1 MFKRILLYLIIFY
14 VGFGLFLYIKQD
26 SLLFYPTEELIIAD
40 VRVQS
45 FTNQNQIIKA
55 FVLNPGLDDAII
67 YFAGNAEA
75 VGMLADFYRQIFPN
89 KTVYLMNYRG
99 YGGSTGEPSEQAF
112 FSDALHIY
120 DQLKSQHQKI
130 SIIGKSLG
138 SGVATYLA
146 SQREIFKLVLIT
158 PFDSITS
165 LAQQKFPFFPV
176 SWIVKNKFDSMQYA
190 KQIKTEVLV
199 FIAEN
204 DQIVPLEHSNKLLQV
219 LPNKQSHYLKN
230 TNHNSLTNSA
240 EYSQLLV
247 QFFQQ

>member
-1 MFKRILLYLIIFY
+1 M
-14 VGFGLFLYIKQD
+14 
-26 SLLFYPTEELIIAD
+26 LFYPTEELNVAD
-40 VRVQS
+40 VRVQN
-45 FTNQNQIIKA
+45 FTNQSQTIKA

-67 YFAGNAEA
+67 YFAGNAES
-75 VGMLADFYRQIFPN
+75 VGKLTDYYRHIFPHE
-89 KTVYLMNYRG
+89 TVYLINYRG
-99 YGGSTGEPSEQAF
+99 YGGSTGEPSEPAF

-120 DQLKSQHQKI
+120 DQIKSQHQTI

-176 SWIVKNKFDSMQYA
+176 SWVVTNEFDSMQYA
-190 KQIKTEVLV
+190 KQIKAEVLV

-204 DQIVPLEHSNKLLQV
+204 DQIIPPEHSNKLLQI
-219 LPNKQSHYLKN
+219 LPNTQSHYLKN

-247 QFFQQ
+247 RFFNKKP

>member
-1 MFKRILLYLIIFY
+1 MFKRILLYLTIFY
-14 VGFGLFLYIKQD
+14 VGFGLFLYSKQD
-26 SLLFYPTEELIIAD
+26 SLLFYPTEELNVAD

-45 FTNQNQIIKA
+45 FINQNQTIKS
-55 FVLNPGLDDAII
+55 FVLNPGLDDAIV
-67 YFAGNAEA
+67 YFAGNAES
-75 VGMLADFYRQIFPN
+75 VGMLTNFYRHIFPN
-89 KTVYLMNYRG
+89 KTVYLINYRG

-120 DQLKSQHQKI
+120 DQLKLQHHKI

-138 SGVATYLA
+138 SGVAVYLA

-176 SWIVKNKFDSMQYA
+176 GWIIKNKFDSMQYA
-190 KQIKTEVLV
+190 QQIKAEVLV

-204 DQIVPLEHSNKLLQV
+204 DRIIPLEHSDKLLQV
-219 LPNKQSHYLKN
+219 LPNKQSHYLKD
-230 TNHNSLTNSA
+230 TSHNSLTSSP
-240 EYSQLLV
+240 EYSRLLR
-247 QFFQQ
+247 QFFQ